1 MTFLFMLGW
10 CLQLFL
16 FFLLGAL
23 LQLAVLQNIQI
34 VHGEQFPLDPE
45 NTQETA
51 CLLPLQGTQ
60 TGKARRLK
68 AFHHDSP

>member
-10 CLQLFL
+10 CSQLCFGFL
-16 FFLLGAL
+16 VRAL

-51 CLLPLQGTQ
+51 CLVPLQGTQ
-60 TGKARRLK
+60 TES
-68 AFHHDSP
+68 FSS